1 MFQPAVEDGQKLV
14 AFYSGV
20 TCVYFPIIICVLY
33 TANCLYS
40 IGKYS
45 FFPVIGIILVTE
57 CGKYLIGTYYLV
69 RQNISCTG
77 RYDEKYITI
86 PNKKNS
92 TKNRIKEG
100 MKSFLLIIIMTVLYY
115 TIAVLFGAQIF
126 SKYEETVMLSI
137 LLCVLTVIPACLHL
151 GANSVISLLFGQKPS
166 NDVLSTLILK
176 TTQLTLFGTWLGAF
190 VIPLDWDRA
199 WQEWPIPCASGALLG
214 FTAANLLMVITVVPK
229 LMKRKS
235 AKGSRKQR

>member
-20 TCVYFPIIICVLY
+20 TCVYFPIIMCVLY
-33 TANCLYS
+33 SANYLYS

-45 FFPVIGIILVTE
+45 FFPVIGIILVAE
-57 CGKYLIGTYYLV
+57 CGKYLIGTYHLV
-69 RQNISCTG
+69 RRNIPGTG
-77 RYDEKYITI
+77 RYDEKYII
-86 PNKKNS
+86 MPIKKNS

-100 MKSFLLIIIMTVLYY
+100 MKSFLLIIIMTVIYY
-115 TIAVLFGAQIF
+115 TITVLFGAQIF

-137 LLCVLTVIPACLHL
+137 LLCVLTVFPACLHM
-151 GANSVISLLFGQKPS
+151 GANSFISLLFGHKPS
-166 NDVLSTLILK
+166 NDVLSTLILR
-176 TTQLTLFGTWLGAF
+176 TIQLTLFGTWLGAF

-214 FTAANLLMVITVVPK
+214 FTAANVLVMITVVPK

-235 AKGSRKQR
+235 AKGSRKQQ